1 MLLSVSCREHH
12 RACFTWNGGLAMIAA
27 YESRGGGSS
36 DESSRE
42 VGIAVAARRRG
53 RGVCA
58 GVRLNAEPSRDCP
71 RLSVAVGLPLRSRSV
86 WCHTRP
92 EYQAWAIPCGGTNPA
107 VMRAFDPSRG
117 VLSDGEQVEPCAC
130 ESERP
135 PARRP
140 VRELVLGL
148 VLLRAPSAW
157 PFSGDSIGWPSGV
170 GLKAR
175 MPRCDDAT
183 ASGIRE
189 SPCGHSCRWGLNDP
203 MWGCSAL
210 RASWST
216 PPPPVACSAR
226 TPGVEVESMT
236 PRGRRTKA
244 FHVKRPVDP
253 ATAMCVRDRV
263 RRFPAKSRTSES
275 LSGCRVHVES

>member
-1 MLLSVSCREHH
+1 MVRSDCNSGTRLLTRFPLTWETRGAHSPVLLSVSCREHH

-92 EYQAWAIPCGGTNPA
+92 EYQAWVIPCGGTTPA

-135 PARRP
+135 PARRSCWASYCCA
-140 VRELVLGL
+140 LQ
-148 VLLRAPSAW
+148 
-157 PFSGDSIGWPSGV
+157 
-170 GLKAR
+170 AR
-175 MPRCDDAT
+175 
-183 ASGIRE
+183 
-189 SPCGHSCRWGLNDP
+189 GHS
-203 MWGCSAL
+203 
-210 RASWST
+210 
-216 PPPPVACSAR
+216 VATRLAG
-226 TPGVEVESMT
+226 PLV
-236 PRGRRTKA
+236 
-244 FHVKRPVDP
+244 
-253 ATAMCVRDRV
+253 
-263 RRFPAKSRTSES
+263 
-275 LSGCRVHVES
+275 SG